1 MSRSALGRYKQS
13 YDEVIASVRESRQVA
28 EVLVKEFG
36 KDSDP
41 KAMRANIEMM
51 QALISRLTREITKNE
66 KLDVKQVAILSGAL
80 ESLGRASKT
89 DIEMMAKAREQ
100 ARREVE
106 AEMRDRVRKLGT
118 AQELKELSDAELER
132 RIAELAR
139 RGLDALLVERNR
151 RVLEPSLPG
160 GTWRRSSPSPS
171 AIIATTVFPARS
183 ARRSTFFLRTCGR
196 ENARYSSFRPRLSTG
211 KASSS
216 PGGFRPMPSG
226 VSLFC
231 G

>member
-1 MSRSALGRYKQS
+1 MPRVSSVRRLDPRVVSEINGLLERGRTLDEILAKLAELGVSAVSRSALGRYKKS

-36 KDSDP
+36 QDSDP

-51 QALISRLTREITKNE
+51 QAIISKLAREITKNE
-66 KLDVKQVAILSGAL
+66 KLDVKQIAILSGAL

-89 DIEMMAKAREQ
+89 DVEMMAKAREQ

-132 RIAELAR
+132 RIAEL
-139 RGLDALLVERNR
+139 
-151 RVLEPSLPG
+151 SQ
-160 GTWRRSSPSPS
+160 GTILRAPNGQ
-171 AIIATTVFPARS
+171 
-183 ARRSTFFLRTCGR
+183 RST
-196 ENARYSSFRPRLSTG
+196 
-211 KASSS
+211 
-216 PGGFRPMPSG
+216 
-226 VSLFC
+226 
-231 G
+231 

>member
-1 MSRSALGRYKQS
+1 M
-13 YDEVIASVRESRQVA
+13 RESRQVA

-51 QALISRLTREITKNE
+51 QALISRLTREITRNE

-139 RGLDALLVERNR
+139 RG
-151 RVLEPSLPG
+151 
-160 GTWRRSSPSPS
+160 T
-171 AIIATTVFPARS
+171 
-183 ARRSTFFLRTCGR
+183 
-196 ENARYSSFRPRLSTG
+196 
-211 KASSS
+211 
-216 PGGFRPMPSG
+216 
-226 VSLFC
+226 
-231 G
+231 

>member
-1 MSRSALGRYKQS
+1 MVRASSIRRLDPRIVSEINGLFERGRTLNEILAKLRELGVSDVSRSALGRYKQS
-13 YDEVIASVRESRQVA
+13 YA

-51 QALISRLTREITKNE
+51 QALISRLTREITRNE

-139 RGLDALLVERNR
+139 RG
-151 RVLEPSLPG
+151 
-160 GTWRRSSPSPS
+160 T
-171 AIIATTVFPARS
+171 
-183 ARRSTFFLRTCGR
+183 
-196 ENARYSSFRPRLSTG
+196 
-211 KASSS
+211 
-216 PGGFRPMPSG
+216 
-226 VSLFC
+226 
-231 G
+231 

>member
-1 MSRSALGRYKQS
+1 MVRASSIRRLDPRIVSEINGLFERGRTLNEILAKLRELGVSDVSRSALGRYKQS

-51 QALISRLTREITKNE
+51 QAIISRLTREITRNE
-66 KLDVKQVAILSGAL
+66 KLDVKQVAILSGAM

-139 RGLDALLVERNR
+139 RG
-151 RVLEPSLPG
+151 
-160 GTWRRSSPSPS
+160 T
-171 AIIATTVFPARS
+171 
-183 ARRSTFFLRTCGR
+183 
-196 ENARYSSFRPRLSTG
+196 
-211 KASSS
+211 
-216 PGGFRPMPSG
+216 
-226 VSLFC
+226 
-231 G
+231 

>member
-1 MSRSALGRYKQS
+1 MVRASSIRRLDPRIVSEINGLFERGRTLNEILAKLRELGVSDVSRSALGRYKQS
-13 YDEVIASVRESRQVA
+13 YDEVI
-28 EVLVKEFG
+28 VKEFG

-139 RGLDALLVERNR
+139 RG
-151 RVLEPSLPG
+151 
-160 GTWRRSSPSPS
+160 T
-171 AIIATTVFPARS
+171 
-183 ARRSTFFLRTCGR
+183 
-196 ENARYSSFRPRLSTG
+196 
-211 KASSS
+211 
-216 PGGFRPMPSG
+216 
-226 VSLFC
+226 
-231 G
+231 

>member
-1 MSRSALGRYKQS
+1 
-13 YDEVIASVRESRQVA
+13 
-28 EVLVKEFG
+28 
-36 KDSDP
+36 
-41 KAMRANIEMM
+41 MRANIEMM
-51 QALISRLTREITKNE
+51 QAIISRLTREITRNE

-139 RGLDALLVERNR
+139 RG
-151 RVLEPSLPG
+151 
-160 GTWRRSSPSPS
+160 T
-171 AIIATTVFPARS
+171 
-183 ARRSTFFLRTCGR
+183 
-196 ENARYSSFRPRLSTG
+196 
-211 KASSS
+211 
-216 PGGFRPMPSG
+216 
-226 VSLFC
+226 
-231 G
+231 

>member
-1 MSRSALGRYKQS
+1 MVRASSIRRLDPRIVSEINGLFERGRTLNEILAKLRELGVSDVSRSALGRYKQS

-51 QALISRLTREITKNE
+51 QAIISRLTREITRNE

-89 DIEMMAKAREQ
+89 DIEMLAKAREQ

-139 RGLDALLVERNR
+139 RGTCRAAR
-151 RVLEPSLPG
+151 RAE
-160 GTWRRSSPSPS
+160 
-171 AIIATTVFPARS
+171 S
-183 ARRSTFFLRTCGR
+183 AR
-196 ENARYSSFRPRLSTG
+196 P
-211 KASSS
+211 
-216 PGGFRPMPSG
+216 
-226 VSLFC
+226 
-231 G
+231 